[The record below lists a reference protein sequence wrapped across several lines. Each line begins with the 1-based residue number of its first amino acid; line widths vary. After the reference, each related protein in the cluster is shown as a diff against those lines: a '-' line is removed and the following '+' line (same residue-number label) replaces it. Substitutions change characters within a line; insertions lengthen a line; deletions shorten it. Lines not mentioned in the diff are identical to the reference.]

1 MGQIKVGIRHILYQ
15 NGAEHA
21 IAFAPAQAL
30 KFNYLRLLFFALKL
44 ARIAH
49 DIHIEP
55 ARQKTF
61 SKDWDMTKAEKKK
74 QKQDRLVQA
83 LRDNLKRRKQT
94 STPGTSPKETASP
107 CQDQPGETS
116 KD

>member
-1 MGQIKVGIRHILYQ
+1 
-15 NGAEHA
+15 
-21 IAFAPAQAL
+21 
-30 KFNYLRLLFFALKL
+30 
-44 ARIAH
+44 
-49 DIHIEP
+49 
-55 ARQKTF
+55 
-61 SKDWDMTKAEKKK
+61 MTKAEKKK